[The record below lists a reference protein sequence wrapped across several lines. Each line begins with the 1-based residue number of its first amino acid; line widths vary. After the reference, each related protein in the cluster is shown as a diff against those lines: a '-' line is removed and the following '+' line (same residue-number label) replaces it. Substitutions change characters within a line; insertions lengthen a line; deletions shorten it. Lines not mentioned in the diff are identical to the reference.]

1 MNLSPAVAEREGT
14 CPESLNAM
22 AQPVGLSHQ
31 LEAALQMHMIL
42 VVSWCMALMCFLYL
56 HASQPFDIISA

>member
-22 AQPVGLSHQ
+22 AQPVGLSDQ
-31 LEAALQMHMIL
+31 LEAVLQMHVIL
-42 VVSWCMALMCFLYL
+42 LLKRLTCVTT
-56 HASQPFDIISA
+56 FDIISAQISGSP